1 MFLCAGKM
9 ESFAFAQTIG
19 VGLVECA
26 LHLTQLV
33 LQKNPEILI
42 FIGSAGSYDPTLPL
56 LGVFEANAATQIEL
70 SLWEKKSYTPLENV
84 IVAGDSPLGG
94 ICVNSSNYIT
104 TDSNL
109 ALQFLERGI
118 AYENMEFFS
127 VLRVAQHF
135 KIPVFG
141 IFCITNYANENAH
154 EDFMANFKLS
164 NAKLESYIKEHYAQY
179 L

>member
-9 ESFAFAQTIG
+9 ETFAFAQTIG
-19 VGLVECA
+19 IGLVECA
-26 LHLTQLV
+26 LNLTQLV

-42 FIGSAGSYDPTLPL
+42 FVGSAGSYDPTLPL
-56 LGVFEANAATQIEL
+56 LQVFEANGATQIEL

-84 IVAGDSPLGG
+84 LVASDSPLNG
-94 ICVNSSNYIT
+94 ILVNSSNYIT

-109 ALQFLERGI
+109 ALQFVERGI

-135 KIPVFG
+135 KIPAKGVF
-141 IFCITNYANENAH
+141 CTTNYANADAH
-154 EDFMANFKLS
+154 EDFLANSKEA
-164 NAKLESYIKEHYAQY
+164 NARLESYIKEHYAQY